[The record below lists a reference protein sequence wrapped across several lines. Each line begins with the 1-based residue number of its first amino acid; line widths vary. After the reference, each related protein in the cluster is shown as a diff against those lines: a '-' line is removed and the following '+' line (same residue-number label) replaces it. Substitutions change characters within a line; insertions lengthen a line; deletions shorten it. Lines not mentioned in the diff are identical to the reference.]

1 MIIFGISEA
10 PAVTLRHLRFAA
22 ANRYEINQ
30 QKSTYMKRTFLILVI
45 AAITTSIASGKV
57 VRRQLSIFQSSV
69 PETET
74 LASGNMEFVY
84 DYRCCVDTTGLL
96 KENYD
101 SDNMLLQIG
110 PDGLSKFS
118 SYKNLTVDSI
128 LMRSSQEQIV
138 DAAIEG
144 KLSTGE
150 FMTIYKNYPAGRLTH
165 TEKICQDWF
174 RYDEEMPSLGW
185 ELTDSVTT
193 VLGYECQSA
202 RCKFRGREWTV
213 FYSEDIPLT
222 DGPWKL
228 HGLPGLIMKASDE
241 KGHYTFEC
249 IGIKSKADRP
259 VTIYKV
265 PFNKTDRKGY
275 YDAKHRYEINPYAYY
290 EATTGQSVDVVD
302 ANGNPSLDA
311 YDPIDLPYDYLELD
325 WKK

>member
-1 MIIFGISEA
+1 
-10 PAVTLRHLRFAA
+10 
-22 ANRYEINQ
+22 
-30 QKSTYMKRTFLILVI
+30 MKRNLLIL
-45 AAITTSIASGKV
+45 AITVMLSTTVSGKIIK
-57 VRRQLSIFQSSV
+57 RQLSIFQNSV

-74 LASGNMEFVY
+74 LARGTMEFVY
-84 DYRCCVDTTGLL
+84 DYRCCIDTTNII
-96 KENYD
+96 EDNIS

-128 LMRSSQEQIV
+128 LMRSSQEQIAN
-138 DAAIEG
+138 AALEG
-144 KLSTGE
+144 KLSNGE

-174 RYDEEMPSLGW
+174 SYDEDMPRFDW
-185 ELTDSVTT
+185 ELTDSVIN

-202 RCKFRGREWTV
+202 KCMFRGRGWTV
-213 FYSEDIPLT
+213 FYTEDIPLA

-228 HGLPGLIMKASDE
+228 HGLPGLIMRASDE

-259 VTIYKV
+259 ITIYKV
-265 PFNKTDRKGY
+265 PFNKVKRSDY
-275 YDAKHRYEINPYAYY
+275 YDTKHRYEVNPYAYF
-290 EATTGQSVDVVD
+290 EATTGGHITVSDE
-302 ANGNPSLDA
+302 AGNIQLDA
-311 YDPIDLPYDYLELD
+311 YDPIELPFDYIELD

>member
-1 MIIFGISEA
+1 MKKIF
-10 PAVTLRHLRFAA
+10 L
-22 ANRYEINQ
+22 
-30 QKSTYMKRTFLILVI
+30 MFLI
-45 AAITTSIASGKV
+45 AAITASIASGKI
-57 VRRQLSIFQSSV
+57 VRRQLSIFQASV

-74 LASGNMEFVY
+74 LAPEDMEFVY
-84 DYRCCVDTTGLL
+84 NYRCCVDTTGSL
-96 KENYD
+96 EDNIS

-110 PDGLSKFS
+110 PNGLSKFS

-128 LMRSSQEQIV
+128 LMRSTQEQIA

-174 RYDEEMPSLGW
+174 RYEEEMPSLDW
-185 ELTDSVTT
+185 ELTDSVAT

-213 FYSEDIPLT
+213 FYTEDIPLT

-228 HGLPGLIMKASDE
+228 YGLPGLIMKASDAD
-241 KGHYTFEC
+241 GHYTFEC

-259 VTIYKV
+259 ITIYKV
-265 PFNKTDRKGY
+265 PFNKTDRQGY
-275 YDAKHRYEINPYAYY
+275 YDARHRYEINPYAYF
-290 EATTGQSVDVVD
+290 EATAGGSVTVLDE
-302 ANGNPSLDA
+302 NGNPCLDA
-311 YDPIDLPYDYLELD
+311 YDPIELYYDYLELD